1 MTIFARFSRVLRS
14 AALPLVGVLALTGP
28 SVAQDKA
35 KLILDWIPDG
45 SYAAFYAGVAK
56 GFYKDANIDLTIDRG
71 FGSSDTVTKVAA
83 GVAQFGIA
91 DIAALMAGRVRAQT
105 PVTAIASIYTRPPH
119 SIFVLADSPIKTFK
133 DLEGRSLAGAP
144 GSAVRVFLPLVMA
157 RNGVDMSKVNLV
169 NSEPATMGPLLVSGK
184 ADAVTGFLTN
194 RPRFEAMATQLGK
207 GIRVLQFAESLQIYG
222 NALIASQTTITSSPD
237 LTKRFVGAT
246 IKSLDWTRDN
256 PGEAIKLMMA
266 MVPGLNPEGDGKAVE
281 VHNFLTYQSEVAR
294 RMPTGSFDAEQ
305 LARTWQAVAEAQD
318 LNAASLNA
326 EVFVTRAFLP

>member
-1 MTIFARFSRVLRS
+1 
-14 AALPLVGVLALTGP
+14 
-28 SVAQDKA
+28 
-35 KLILDWIPDG
+35 
-45 SYAAFYAGVAK
+45 
-56 GFYKDANIDLTIDRG
+56 
-71 FGSSDTVTKVAA
+71 
-83 GVAQFGIA
+83 
-91 DIAALMAGRVRAQT
+91 
-105 PVTAIASIYTRPPH
+105 
-119 SIFVLADSPIKTFK
+119 
-133 DLEGRSLAGAP
+133 
-144 GSAVRVFLPLVMA
+144 
-157 RNGVDMSKVNLV
+157 
-169 NSEPATMGPLLVSGK
+169 MGPLLVSGK

-207 GIRVLQFAESLQIYG
+207 GIRCCSSPNPPDLRQRTNCFADHNHFI
-222 NALIASQTTITSSPD
+222 PD

-305 LARTWQAVAEAQD
+305 LTRTWQAVAEAQD